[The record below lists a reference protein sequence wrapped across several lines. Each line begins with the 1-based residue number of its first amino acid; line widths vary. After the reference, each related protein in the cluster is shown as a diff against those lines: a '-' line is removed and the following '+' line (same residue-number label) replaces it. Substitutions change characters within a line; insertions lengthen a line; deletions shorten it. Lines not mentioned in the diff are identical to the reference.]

1 MNFKLDPADE
11 AFRQEVR
18 AFIAANLPEDLA
30 RRGREG
36 YHGHREDVQRWTRIL
51 NAKGWAAFRW
61 QEEYGGPGWTPL
73 QRHLFDVELRAAG
86 APLLQQAGFELVGP
100 VLYTFGS
107 EAQKAQHLP
116 AIRNADIIWCQ
127 GFSEPNSG
135 SDLASLRTRAVRDGD
150 VYVVDG
156 QKTWTSEGHK
166 ADMMFTLVRTDQ
178 ECAPQAGISFLLID
192 MRAPG
197 VTVRPIYTI
206 DEGLSVN
213 EVFFDA
219 VRVPVANLVGEE
231 NRGWSYAK
239 LLLVN
244 ERAMSAETPYTR
256 ADLEQLKR
264 LARVELR
271 EGRPIAEDPLFA
283 AKLARFETD
292 LMALEWAVLRVLHM
306 DEGDPALGSVASVL
320 KLRGAELR
328 QRVADLAVEALG
340 DYGLA
345 VYPDEDAP
353 RVDPATPKPPAP
365 EHAAGWLA
373 KAMFR
378 RATTIYG
385 GTNEIQRN
393 LIAKTVLGL

>member
-1 MNFKLDPADE
+1 
-11 AFRQEVR
+11 
-18 AFIAANLPEDLA
+18 
-30 RRGREG
+30 
-36 YHGHREDVQRWTRIL
+36 
-51 NAKGWAAFRW
+51 
-61 QEEYGGPGWTPL
+61 
-73 QRHLFDVELRAAG
+73 
-86 APLLQQAGFELVGP
+86 VGP

-345 VYPDEDAP
+345 VYPDMDAP
-353 RVDPATPKPPAP
+353 RVDPATPRPPAP